1 MKKTLFFVFLM
12 MLLAACGGGTAVSP
26 TAESEVPAAKPPTK
40 EAAEA
45 VATETVVE
53 EVEEAENAADA
64 SFPAANV
71 AGAAVV
77 RERDWVKGAEEPI
90 ITIIEYGDFQ

>member
-1 MKKTLFFVFLM
+1 MKKMLFFVFLI
-12 MLLAACGGGTAVSP
+12 MLLAACGGGTAELPTSEPQAPAANP
-26 TAESEVPAAKPPTK
+26 TAD
-40 EAAEA
+40 EATDTAE
-45 VATETVVE
+45 T
-53 EVEEAENAADA
+53 EAEPVAVEPQPETDA

-77 RERDWVKGAEEPI
+77 REQDWVKGAEEPI

>member
-1 MKKTLFFVFLM
+1 MKKILFFVFLI
-12 MLLAACGGGTAVSP
+12 MLLAACGSGTAELP
-26 TAESEVPAAKPPTK
+26 TTKPQAPAANPAADEATDSAKTEAEP
-40 EAAEA
+40 AAEEPKS
-45 VATETVVE
+45 ET
-53 EVEEAENAADA
+53 DA

-77 RERDWVKGAEEPI
+77 RERDWMKGAEEPI